1 MIDTDD
7 QKQVSRRNA
16 VIGSFTMLVLMAGI
30 GGSAYQS
37 LKVEDSEPYTEN
49 GNICYDIADRDNDE
63 EIVNFGF
70 QDEDR
75 DEEFQVLESKLEP
88 DNDEGFKACASL
100 DDSDLE
106 SYDHLAFIEYDGERV
121 WEGSYSVS

>member
-16 VIGSFTMLVLMAGI
+16 VIGSFTMLVSMAGI

-75 DEEFQVLESKLEP
+75 DEEF
-88 DNDEGFKACASL
+88 
-100 DDSDLE
+100 
-106 SYDHLAFIEYDGERV
+106 
-121 WEGSYSVS
+121 